1 MKLCM
6 KIILCCYLILMMSVS
21 ALAKDISDT
30 ETRTDK
36 ELLPALK
43 QSSEMDFAKT
53 GVQGYKDLF
62 NNLVGSKDLP
72 KDENVNVYD
81 VYVENPDS
89 DKDLRLRIYKPVNKQ
104 DNLAGILWIHGG
116 GYLFGVPEQDEMQS
130 RRRRIH
136 RLQHQPYCAC

>member
-36 ELLPALK
+36 ELLSALK

-53 GVQGYKDLF
+53 GEIGRAHV
-62 NNLVGSKDLP
+62 
-72 KDENVNVYD
+72 
-81 VYVENPDS
+81 
-89 DKDLRLRIYKPVNKQ
+89 
-104 DNLAGILWIHGG
+104 
-116 GYLFGVPEQDEMQS
+116 
-130 RRRRIH
+130 
-136 RLQHQPYCAC
+136 

>member
-6 KIILCCYLILMMSVS
+6 KIILCCYLILIMSVS

-30 ETRTDK
+30 EARTDK

-72 KDENVNVYD
+72 KDENVYVYD

-89 DKDLRLRIYKPVNKQ
+89 DKDLRLRI
-104 DNLAGILWIHGG
+104 
-116 GYLFGVPEQDEMQS
+116 
-130 RRRRIH
+130 
-136 RLQHQPYCAC
+136 

>member
-6 KIILCCYLILMMSVS
+6 KIILCCYLILMMSAS

-53 GVQGYKDLF
+53 GVQ
-62 NNLVGSKDLP
+62 
-72 KDENVNVYD
+72 
-81 VYVENPDS
+81 
-89 DKDLRLRIYKPVNKQ
+89 
-104 DNLAGILWIHGG
+104 
-116 GYLFGVPEQDEMQS
+116 
-130 RRRRIH
+130 
-136 RLQHQPYCAC
+136 

>member
-1 MKLCM
+1 
-6 KIILCCYLILMMSVS
+6 MMSVS

-62 NNLVGSKDLP
+62 NNLV
-72 KDENVNVYD
+72 V
-81 VYVENPDS
+81 
-89 DKDLRLRIYKPVNKQ
+89 LRICQKMKMWMYMM
-104 DNLAGILWIHGG
+104 
-116 GYLFGVPEQDEMQS
+116 YM
-130 RRRRIH
+130 
-136 RLQHQPYCAC
+136 